1 MILMTGEKEVEKP
14 ECVQQPGSYSWPSVG
29 NHRACWAHIQTKAEV
44 AGTAAQGH
52 CTGTE
57 PSLLGRTHLLTA
69 VPDRDG
75 TLGYAASSALRPIN
89 PLSSAFTGTAL
100 GSQQKLQG
108 DQKTS
113 GDLVENILLGP
124 HTLHLSPR
132 LIQSA
137 SASSQIKIWTH
148 HAIFSSQLISCIL
161 GQSYLA
167 TAR

>member
-1 MILMTGEKEVEKP
+1 MEKP
-14 ECVQQPGSYSWPSVG
+14 ECAQQPGNWSWVSVG
-29 NHRACWAHIQTKAEV
+29 KHHACWAHIKTKAEKV

-52 CTGTE
+52 CIGTE
-57 PSLLGRTHLLTA
+57 PSLCAPGRTHI
-69 VPDRDG
+69 PDRDG

-89 PLSSAFTGTAL
+89 PLSLAFPGRAVR
-100 GSQQKLQG
+100 SQQKLQG
-108 DQKTS
+108 DQRTS
-113 GDLVENILLGP
+113 GDLVKNILLGP